1 MLGGDGRWSL
11 HALQCLGSGWARG
24 QAARVL
30 CVEATEGEAMSR
42 RRSPVIDS
50 SGESAMTWFFAGLV
64 VIALVA
70 GLVGQVGAG

>member
-1 MLGGDGRWSL
+1 MRYSASVLGGL
-11 HALQCLGSGWARG
+11 RG
-24 QAARVL
+24 KIL

>member
-1 MLGGDGRWSL
+1 MRYSASVLGGL
-11 HALQCLGSGWARG
+11 RG

-42 RRSPVIDS
+42 RRSPFIDS

>member
-1 MLGGDGRWSL
+1 MRYTASVLGGL
-11 HALQCLGSGWARG
+11 RG

-30 CVEATEGEAMSR
+30 CVEATEGGAMSPR
-42 RRSPVIDS
+42 RRPVIDS
-50 SGESAMTWFFAGLV
+50 SDESAMTWFFAGLV

>member
-1 MLGGDGRWSL
+1 MRYIASVLGGL
-11 HALQCLGSGWARG
+11 RG

-30 CVEATEGEAMSR
+30 CVEATKGEAMSR
-42 RRSPVIDS
+42 RRSPVISS

>member
-1 MLGGDGRWSL
+1 
-11 HALQCLGSGWARG
+11 
-24 QAARVL
+24 
-30 CVEATEGEAMSR
+30 VEATEGEAMSR

-50 SGESAMTWFFAGLV
+50 SGEGAMTWFFAGLV